1 MRLGMAT
8 YVFLTDDLE
17 NLAYTSKS
25 MNICEIMD
33 TKPTFLTIQQC
44 IELQNFRTSQLWKD
58 KGWLPSSSLQ
68 EWESIA
74 YWHSIYR
81 ASKIQTRKLW
91 KASSGKDPH
100 KARTFPR
107 ARNSNQVIRTSN
119 SPLDR
124 HIVSCNVG
132 SITCRPACDGLHRH
146 EVRVQIH
153 RRTDALSDI
162 PVAKPRE
169 GSRVSKLRWD
179 VCLFS
184 EIAAGHLLEVI
195 DGIIKSRDCKAA

>member
-1 MRLGMAT
+1 MSLGMAI

-33 TKPTFLTIQQC
+33 TKPTCLTIQQC
-44 IELQNFRTSQLWKD
+44 IELQSFRTSQLWKD

-91 KASSGKDPH
+91 KASSGKDPY
-100 KARTFPR
+100 KARTFPQ
-107 ARNSNQVIRTSN
+107 ARNSNQVIRTRN
-119 SPLDR
+119 CPLDR
-124 HIVSCNVG
+124 HIVACNVG
-132 SITCRPACDGLHRH
+132 SITCRSACDGLHH
-146 EVRVQIH
+146 EDVRVQIH
-153 RRTDALSDI
+153 CRTDALSDI
-162 PVAKPRE
+162 PVTKPGE
-169 GSRVSKLRWD
+169 GSKVSKLRWE
-179 VCLFS
+179 VCLFC
-184 EIAAGHLLEVI
+184 EIATGHLLEVI
-195 DGIIKSRDCKAA
+195 DGIIKSRNCKTA